1 MKILQIQTT
10 NLNEGYNFES
20 LAHASNGA
28 VFYTCGKSAF
38 LATICVDSK
47 QMDGDFVPLSVQY
60 IQKAY
65 AAGKFPAGFIKREGK
80 PSEFEILTSRL
91 IDRTLR
97 PLFPKGYGYNTH
109 IVVQT
114 LSYDGECDL
123 ALCALRAASSALFV
137 SNIGIK
143 GVQKELV
150 SAVRIGRVDGE
161 FIINPNRIQR
171 EKSTLDLFVSGKGD
185 ELLMIEMNSIAQ
197 NESAN
202 LLSEELTLQ
211 ALELAKQ
218 SIKETCARLESAF
231 MPFQKPSMQLELKQ
245 EICTALEFL
254 RAHCEESVKEAI
266 KNASKSERA
275 DAFDEIIAFLV
286 AHGFELEDSKRS
298 LGVYKRA
305 LVREMILQEKRRADG
320 RGLENVREISIET
333 NLLPCAHG
341 SALFTRGQTQALV
354 VCTLG
359 GENDA
364 QIKESLSQN
373 ILKEKFLFHY
383 NFPPFSVGET
393 DMIGSPGRRELG
405 HGNLARK
412 ALGASIAPTNNT
424 IRLVSEILESNGSSS
439 MASVCGGSLALY
451 ASGVEMYNL
460 IAGVAM
466 GLVSEGEKY
475 AILSDITGLEDHDG
489 DMDFKV
495 AGDEWGISALQMDI
509 KLGGIQS
516 EILYQALLQAKRAR
530 AHILGIMKEALKEIK
545 PNYDI
550 LPKSES
556 FAIAPQK
563 IVLVIGSGGKMIK
576 SIIERFGVSID
587 LERESGIVRI
597 NGANTQNIAQA
608 KEFILNLIK
617 EVDFSAYKIGTEFVG
632 KIKRV
637 LDFGAFVELPNGGD
651 GLVHISKISDDK
663 TKRAQDFFTQ
673 GQELKCVIVGI
684 NKDKVELDIR

>member
-20 LAHASNGA
+20 LARASNGA

-47 QMDGDFVPLSVQY
+47 QIEGDFVPLSVQY

-114 LSYDGECDL
+114 LSYDGESDL
-123 ALCALRAASSALFV
+123 ALCALRAAASALFV

-143 GVQKELV
+143 DVQKELV

-254 RAHCEESVKEAI
+254 RVHCEESVKEAI

-286 AHGFELEDSKRS
+286 AQGFELEDSKRS

-373 ILKEKFLFHY
+373 VLKEKFLFHY

-412 ALGASIAPTNNT
+412 ALNASIAPTNNT

-530 AHILGIMKEALKEIK
+530 AHILSIMKEALKEIK

-597 NGANTQNIAQA
+597 NGANTENIAQA
-608 KEFILNLIK
+608 KEFILNLIR